1 MPAAAE
7 RGRARRRPAANDNKR
22 VAAHADAKRAGELR
36 TLAEELRAALPRLPS
51 GYKPGHKALVEAIS
65 RLAGVSATAA
75 DRIIAE
81 LEDLDL
87 VKYDAGGRGIGAAG
101 VWTYPRSAA
110 ARTPARRR
118 HAL

>member
-1 MPAAAE
+1 MPAAAN
-7 RGRARRRPAANDNKR
+7 RR

-36 TLAEELRAALPRLPS
+36 GLAEELRAALPRVPS
-51 GYKPGHKALVEAIS
+51 GYEPGHEALVEAIV
-65 RLAGVSATAA
+65 RIADVSAKAA

-87 VKYDAGGRGIGAAG
+87 VKYDPGGRGIGAAG

-118 HAL
+118 RRAR